1 MQNEFNIL
9 GAQET
14 DPSIETDWL
23 NRATAAEARVD
34 ELNQAEAA
42 QAQAAKAAAEPQP
55 TFLSETGAA
64 LAGGTAEAVE
74 SVGGFAEL
82 TGDTLKTGFN
92 QLFGRPID
100 NTQNPFSAEYKAGDA
115 GWLDIPDTWVPENKT
130 GLGKFARGLVEFGL
144 LTAATGGVGGATLGG
159 ARLGVRGLAMARAA
173 GVGAKGTRML
183 KFVGTGAKVA
193 SEGAIADLI
202 SSSSE
207 AGNLANLAQEHTPWM
222 APWVTNAL
230 AVAPEDNPWLA
241 RIKTVASGAGFN
253 LVGHGVTSF
262 VKGSWA
268 AHRARA
274 AGKSVDEANEIGNK
288 VMQDEMDN
296 ATRLDEEAS
305 TQMAADRY
313 TQGLGISH
321 ADPREE
327 YLRTYLTPEEF
338 TAYTSRP
345 SVEGVA
351 TQLQDVEQ
359 QLAAA
364 KQAGDKA
371 KVRELNKTKR
381 ELEKQ
386 VQLDETDQI
395 DYEVLADQRGKEVGD
410 VFDFEA
416 YQSTNQAAEG
426 FGRTADPFV
435 NPGKFDNVERA
446 TYRSEPD
453 AVKTH
458 LREAVN
464 DMKQGGEGRS
474 WSPIMTESALNQMS
488 RGDKNLKEYI
498 NEVADD
504 LSNEVFQS
512 LENTMNYKEV
522 KELIVRQASELTSMI
537 EDGGDIARRF
547 ADYFEKQDK
556 NARVYI
562 DDGNKI
568 VTGSPSQKAALQLVI
583 NSLAKQA
590 QGIATGTMYISDNLP
605 IGRQAEMVFD
615 AMKVALTEHKKIG
628 YMWGLD
634 GKYQQIGLMPKALKE
649 STEAQLQKIS
659 ADMDEYF
666 SSLHDLH
673 KQGRYDE
680 LKDLMEIHA
689 LSGGKVR
696 TLEHVHDYL
705 RSKLIGGQMDGI
717 SIRGRIRSEL
727 QSTFYNSV
735 LSGPKTPIK
744 AITGTNMIGM
754 LRPIQAFIGAG
765 LRMNKQEMAVAAA
778 TLDSLGKAWAEG
790 IQMFKYNWDL
800 GVNNKTMSY
809 EGKFDL
815 EADLAEWQTLKG
827 FYDKYGSAVEKGAYE
842 TLDHVVKFNTHPW
855 VKYSQNAM
863 GAGDAL
869 ARTIIGRYEMRM
881 RAARA
886 AIDKGIDLDKIKD
899 YARATEENF
908 RDDIFKKNA
917 DGKFIVSDAAA
928 KLAGDE
934 AAMTRALEE
943 NFKGFELIANIP
955 GMKAFF
961 PFVRTGFNALDLTF
975 EHTPLAVFKDKY
987 QDIMNGRNLEK
998 YAIRPEDLPQAQ
1010 ALIEGRI
1017 VMGSTVMGMAALAAI
1032 SGNMTGDYPYDKES
1046 KDNWKAAGIQPYS
1059 FKVGNTY
1066 ISYNNLEPFNTLF
1079 SMAANVVQNSS
1090 VLGEAW
1096 TDKWM
1101 QKLTFMTAAVLVD
1114 KSMLS
1119 GVEDLARL
1127 MNAETSEELLKQ
1139 TGSRYL
1145 RSHLPYAGLLGQLG
1159 DVLDANQKEAQEL
1172 REMIVRRD
1180 ALFKSVLPPKYDV
1193 LNKDRSGKVLN
1204 YGPEN
1209 PLFRLFNSLS
1219 PIAVT
1224 PVDDDIIKQN
1234 LTAMRYNLPETLST
1248 YKDEPLN
1255 AQERSEMQK
1264 YMSMGPLRERLER
1277 IMVQDSTWREEFEA
1291 YKKNNLTISN
1301 GYPLYSQRFYQMV
1314 DSAFK
1319 EAKDEAMLN
1328 VLRNNPDLR
1337 DRIETRQTKKALSQA
1352 GAYERI
1358 LQLPK

>member
-1 MQNEFNIL
+1 MQNEFNIV

-23 NRATAAEARVD
+23 NRATAAEARND
-34 ELNQAEAA
+34 ELMQAEAA
-42 QAQAAKAAAEPQP
+42 QAAAAAAPPEQQP

-64 LAGGTAEAVE
+64 LAGGTAEAIE

-92 QLFGRPID
+92 QLFGRPVD
-100 NTQNPFSAEYKAGDA
+100 DTQNPFSAEYKAGDA

-207 AGNLANLAQEHTPWM
+207 AGNLANLAQEHTPWL

-253 LVGHGVTSF
+253 LVGHGITSF
-262 VKGSWA
+262 AKGSWA

-296 ATRLDEEAS
+296 ATRLDEEAAN
-305 TQMAADRY
+305 QMAADRY
-313 TQGLGISH
+313 TQGRGVSH
-321 ADPREE
+321 ADPRDE
-327 YLRTYLTPEEF
+327 YLRTYLSEEEY
-338 TAYTSRP
+338 ARYTSQP
-345 SVEGVA
+345 TVEGVTA
-351 TQLQDVEQ
+351 QLQDVEQ
-359 QLAAA
+359 QIAAA

-386 VQLDETDQI
+386 VQLDDTDQI
-395 DYEVLADQRGKEVGD
+395 DYEVLADQRGAEVGD

-426 FGRTADPFV
+426 FGRAADPFV
-435 NPGKFDNVERA
+435 NPGKFDSVERA
-446 TYRSEPD
+446 TYRAEPD

-458 LREAVN
+458 LREAVS

-504 LSNEVFQS
+504 LSSEVFQS
-512 LENTMNYKEV
+512 LENTMDYKEV

-537 EDGGDIARRF
+537 EDGGDIAKRF

-590 QGIATGTMYISDNLP
+590 QGIATGTMYIADDLP

-666 SSLHDLH
+666 GALHDLH

-680 LKDLMEIHA
+680 LKDLMELHT

-705 RSKLIGGQMDGI
+705 RSKLTGGQMDGI

-735 LSGPKTPIK
+735 LSGPRTPIK
-744 AITGTNMIGM
+744 AIMGTNMIGM
-754 LRPIQAFIGAG
+754 IRPIQAFIGAG

-827 FYDKYGSAVEKGAYE
+827 FYDKYGTAGEKVAYE

-886 AIDKGIDLDKIKD
+886 AIDQGIDLDKIKD

-908 RDDIFKKNA
+908 RSDIFKKNV

-943 NFKGFELIANIP
+943 NFKGFELIGNIP

-975 EHTPLAVFKDKY
+975 EHTPLTVFKNKY

-998 YAIRPEDLPQAQ
+998 YGIRPEDLPQAQ

-1017 VMGSTVMGMAALAAI
+1017 VMGSTIMGMAAIAALT
-1032 SGNMTGDYPYDKES
+1032 GNMTGDYPYDKES

-1059 FKVGNTY
+1059 FKVGNVY

-1090 VLGEAW
+1090 VLGEDW

-1127 MNAETSEELLKQ
+1127 MNAETSEELLTQ

-1159 DVLDANQKEAQEL
+1159 DVLDANQKEAQSL
-1172 REMIVRRD
+1172 TEMVVRRD

-1193 LNKDRSGKVLN
+1193 LSKDRSGKALN

-1224 PVDDDIIKQN
+1224 PVDEDIVKQN
-1234 LTAMRYNLPETLST
+1234 LVAMRYNLPEALST
-1248 YKDEPLN
+1248 YKGEPLN
-1255 AQERSEMQK
+1255 SLERSEMQK
-1264 YMSMGPLRERLER
+1264 YMSMGSLRERLER
-1277 IMVQDSTWREEFEA
+1277 IMLQDSTWREDFDA
-1291 YKKNNLTISN
+1291 YKKNNLTISE

-1314 DSAFK
+1314 DDAFRD
-1319 EAKDEAMLN
+1319 AKDEAMLN

-1337 DRIETRQTKKALSQA
+1337 DRIETRETKKALSQS

-1358 LQLPK
+1358 MQLPK